1 MQYIYEIRWR
11 VAFENVFFPWQVTFE
26 NGHFPFDFLKP
37 LDIIPVAIC
46 ISVKRF
52 TCIHALL
59 YVYKDFISFVRCN
72 DKLNFTFK
80 IKHAWPPP
88 DNYGVYFHFKL
99 TCLFLIFVVF
109 V

>member
-1 MQYIYEIRWR
+1 MKSDGESHSRMVVSLGKSHSR
-11 VAFENVFFPWQVTFE
+11 MVFFL
-26 NGHFPFDFLKP
+26 DFLKP
-37 LDIIPVAIC
+37 LDVIPVAIF

-88 DNYGVYFHFKL
+88 DNYEVYFHFKL